1 MIEKKELRKKL
12 INISLV
18 NAEHS
23 QNVIEKLQNTIR
35 DKIVC
40 TYVPLENE
48 ININMYL
55 KGQALLSTT
64 CLQDEE
70 IKICIYEEP
79 FEKNSF
85 NVFQPVNLK
94 IIDHVDIFLIP
105 GVGFDKK
112 GTRLG
117 KGSGIYDKLLSN
129 HLNSTFI
136 GVTDK
141 NHIVDH
147 IPFENHDIQ
156 MHGLLMHDDFIDINL

>member
-1 MIEKKELRKKL
+1 MC
-12 INISLV
+12 
-18 NAEHS
+18 
-23 QNVIEKLQNTIR
+23 IR
-35 DKIVC
+35 D
-40 TYVPLENE
+40 
-48 ININMYL
+48 
-55 KGQALLSTT
+55 S
-64 CLQDEE
+64 
-70 IKICIYEEP
+70 
-79 FEKNSF
+79 
-85 NVFQPVNLK
+85 
-94 IIDHVDIFLIP
+94 HVDIFLVP

-141 NHIVDH
+141 NHLVDH

>member
-1 MIEKKELRKKL
+1 MLEKIELREKL
-12 INISLV
+12 KNISLV
-18 NAEHS
+18 DVEHS
-23 QNVIEKLQNTIR
+23 QTVIKKLQNIIKG
-35 DKIVC
+35 KIVC
-40 TYVPLENE
+40 TYVPLESE

-55 KGQALLSTT
+55 KGHAVLSTT

-70 IKICIYEEP
+70 IRICIYEEP

-94 IIDHVDIFLIP
+94 IIDHVDIFLVP
-105 GVGFDKK
+105 GIGFDKK

-129 HLNSTFI
+129 HFNSTFI

-141 NHIVDH
+141 NHILEE

-156 MHGLLMHDDFIDINL
+156 MHSLLTHDEFIDLNL

>member
-1 MIEKKELRKKL
+1 MLEKIVLREKL
-12 INISLV
+12 KNISLV
-18 NAEHS
+18 DADFSKTVVNR
-23 QNVIEKLQNTIR
+23 LQNLIK

-40 TYVPLENE
+40 TYIPLDNE
-48 ININMYL
+48 ININMHL
-55 KGQALLSTT
+55 KGQSVLSTT
-64 CLQDEE
+64 CIKDGE

-79 FEKNSF
+79 FEKNSL
-85 NVFQPVNLK
+85 NVYQPINLK
-94 IIDHVDIFLIP
+94 IIDKVDIFLVP

-129 HLNSTFI
+129 YLNSTFI

-156 MHGLLMHDDFIDINL
+156 MHGLLIHDDFIDINL

>member
-48 ININMYL
+48 ININMHL

-64 CLQDEE
+64 CLQDKE

-94 IIDHVDIFLIP
+94 IIDHADIFLVP

-136 GVTDK
+136 GITDNK
-141 NHIVDH
+141 HIVDH

-156 MHGLLMHDDFIDINL
+156 MHSLLMHDEFIDINL

>member
-1 MIEKKELRKKL
+1 MLEKIELREKL
-12 INISLV
+12 KNISLV
-18 NAEHS
+18 DAEYS
-23 QNVIEKLQNTIR
+23 KTVVNRLQNLIK

-40 TYVPLENE
+40 TYIPLENE
-48 ININMYL
+48 ININMHL
-55 KGQALLSTT
+55 KGQSELSTT
-64 CLQDEE
+64 CIKDGE

-85 NVFQPVNLK
+85 NVYQPINLK
-94 IIDHVDIFLIP
+94 IIDKVDIFLVP

-117 KGSGIYDKLLSN
+117 KGSGIYDKLLSH

-141 NHIVDH
+141 NHLVDH

-156 MHGLLMHDDFIDINL
+156 MHGLLMHDEFIDINL

>member
-141 NHIVDH
+141 IHIVDH

>member
-1 MIEKKELRKKL
+1 MVEKIELRKKL
-12 INISLV
+12 KNISLV
-18 NAEHS
+18 DVEHT
-23 QNVIEKLQNTIR
+23 QTVIEKLQNIIR
-35 DKIVC
+35 GKIVC
-40 TYVPLENE
+40 TYVPLESE

-55 KGQALLSTT
+55 KGHALLSTT

-94 IIDHVDIFLIP
+94 IIDHVDIFLVP

-117 KGSGIYDKLLSN
+117 KGSGIYDQLLTN

-136 GVTDK
+136 GITDK
-141 NHIVDH
+141 NHIVNK
-147 IPFENHDIQ
+147 IPSESHDIQ
-156 MHGLLMHDDFIDINL
+156 MHILITHDEIFEVDL

>member
-1 MIEKKELRKKL
+1 MLKKMELREKL
-12 INISLV
+12 KNISLV
-18 NAEHS
+18 DANYS
-23 QNVIEKLQNTIR
+23 KTVINRLQNLIK

-40 TYVPLENE
+40 TYIPLENE
-48 ININMYL
+48 ININMHL
-55 KGQALLSTT
+55 KGQSVLSTT
-64 CLQDEE
+64 CIKDGE

-85 NVFQPVNLK
+85 NVYQPINLK
-94 IIDHVDIFLIP
+94 IIDKIDIFLVP

-117 KGSGIYDKLLSN
+117 KGSGFYDQLLAD

-136 GVTDK
+136 GITDR
-141 NHIVDH
+141 NHIVEE

-156 MHGLLMHDDFIDINL
+156 MHSLLTHDEFIDINL

>member
-1 MIEKKELRKKL
+1 MLEKIELREKL
-12 INISLV
+12 KNISLV
-18 NAEHS
+18 DVKHS
-23 QNVIEKLQNTIR
+23 HTVIKKLQNIIR
-35 DKIVC
+35 GKIVC
-40 TYVPLENE
+40 TYVPLESE

-55 KGQALLSTT
+55 KGHTVLSTT

-70 IKICIYEEP
+70 IRICIYEEP

-85 NVFQPVNLK
+85 NVFQPINLK
-94 IIDHVDIFLIP
+94 IIDHVDIFLVP

-141 NHIVDH
+141 NHILEE

-156 MHGLLMHDDFIDINL
+156 MHSLITHDEFIDINL

>member
-1 MIEKKELRKKL
+1 MELREKL
-12 INISLV
+12 KNISLV
-18 NAEHS
+18 DANYS
-23 QNVIEKLQNTIR
+23 KTVINRLQNLIK

-40 TYVPLENE
+40 TYIPLENE
-48 ININMYL
+48 ININMHL
-55 KGQALLSTT
+55 KGQSVLSTT
-64 CLQDEE
+64 CIKDGE

-85 NVFQPVNLK
+85 NVYQPINLK
-94 IIDHVDIFLIP
+94 IIDKIDIFLVP

-117 KGSGIYDKLLSN
+117 KGSGFYDQLLAD

-136 GVTDK
+136 GITDR
-141 NHIVDH
+141 NHIVEE

-156 MHGLLMHDDFIDINL
+156 MHSLLTHDEFIDINL

>member
-23 QNVIEKLQNTIR
+23 RNVIEKLQNTIR

-94 IIDHVDIFLIP
+94 IIDHVDIFLVP

>member
-64 CLQDEE
+64 CLPDEE

>member
-48 ININMYL
+48 ININMHL

-85 NVFQPVNLK
+85 NVFK
-94 IIDHVDIFLIP
+94 LI
-105 GVGFDKK
+105 DKK
-112 GTRLG
+112 TNR
-117 KGSGIYDKLLSN
+117 
-129 HLNSTFI
+129 
-136 GVTDK
+136 
-141 NHIVDH
+141 
-147 IPFENHDIQ
+147 
-156 MHGLLMHDDFIDINL
+156 DF

>member
-70 IKICIYEEP
+70 IKICIFSP
-79 FEKNSF
+79 WCW
-85 NVFQPVNLK
+85 
-94 IIDHVDIFLIP
+94 I
-105 GVGFDKK
+105 
-112 GTRLG
+112 
-117 KGSGIYDKLLSN
+117 
-129 HLNSTFI
+129 
-136 GVTDK
+136 
-141 NHIVDH
+141 
-147 IPFENHDIQ
+147 
-156 MHGLLMHDDFIDINL
+156 

>member
-70 IKICIYEEP
+70 IKICIYE
-79 FEKNSF
+79 
-85 NVFQPVNLK
+85 
-94 IIDHVDIFLIP
+94 
-105 GVGFDKK
+105 
-112 GTRLG
+112 
-117 KGSGIYDKLLSN
+117 
-129 HLNSTFI
+129 
-136 GVTDK
+136 
-141 NHIVDH
+141 
-147 IPFENHDIQ
+147 
-156 MHGLLMHDDFIDINL
+156 

>member
-1 MIEKKELRKKL
+1 MLEKKELRKKL

-23 QNVIEKLQNTIR
+23 QTVIEKLQNTIR
-35 DKIVC
+35 NKIVC

-48 ININMYL
+48 ININMHL

-79 FEKNSF
+79 FEKNIF

-94 IIDHVDIFLIP
+94 IIDHVDVFLVP
-105 GVGFDKK
+105 GVGFDTK

-117 KGSGIYDKLLSN
+117 KGSGFYDQLLSQ
-129 HLNSTFI
+129 HLNSIFI
-136 GVTDK
+136 GITDK
-141 NHIVDH
+141 NHIVED

-156 MHGLLMHDDFIDINL
+156 MHSLITHDEFIDINL

>member
-1 MIEKKELRKKL
+1 M
-12 INISLV
+12 
-18 NAEHS
+18 H
-23 QNVIEKLQNTIR
+23 
-35 DKIVC
+35 
-40 TYVPLENE
+40 
-48 ININMYL
+48 L
-55 KGQALLSTT
+55 KGQSELSTT
-64 CLQDEE
+64 CIKDGE

-85 NVFQPVNLK
+85 NVYQPINLK
-94 IIDHVDIFLIP
+94 IIDKVDIFLVP

-141 NHIVDH
+141 NHLVDH
-147 IPFENHDIQ
+147 IPFEDHDIP